1 MSSSLTAAS
10 DASGSADPVS
20 AHEREAT
27 DSEQPPRV
35 HLTIPATARYLR
47 LARLTAAGLAGDLG
61 FPVDAIED
69 LRIAVDELCA
79 AIIDGVPA
87 TASLDLVYQEAGGG
101 LQVEGR
107 CQGGQGSLPELHGV
121 ARELL
126 DMLADEYQLHAADG
140 AHTFRLLKY
149 ASGPDES
156 SPAPGAPG

>member
-1 MSSSLTAAS
+1 MIPMSPSSLTAES
-10 DASGSADPVS
+10 WDVM
-20 AHEREAT
+20 

-79 AIIDGVPA
+79 AVIDGVPA
-87 TASLDLVYQEAGGG
+87 AASLDLVYQESDGG
-101 LQVEGR
+101 LLVEGR
-107 CQGGQGSLPELHGV
+107 CQGGHGSSPELHGV

-126 DMLADEYQLHAADG
+126 DMLADEYHLDVADG
-140 AHTFRLLKY
+140 ARTFRVLKFAAAPDRPDPERVGPPPG
-149 ASGPDES
+149 ASG
-156 SPAPGAPG
+156 